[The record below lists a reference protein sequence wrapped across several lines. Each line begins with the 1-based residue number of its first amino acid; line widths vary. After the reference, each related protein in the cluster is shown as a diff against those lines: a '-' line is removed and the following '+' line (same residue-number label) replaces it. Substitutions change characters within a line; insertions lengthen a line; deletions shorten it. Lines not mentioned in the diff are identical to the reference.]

1 MITSTIHPLSRRQI
15 LFSTLVSV
23 ASAALVPEVC
33 TVAALPQPVPV
44 RERPSTTENQNRT
57 SLHQE
62 NTYKVAPQRIY
73 NILLDSRQFTL
84 FSGSPAEIDSK
95 PGGAFSMFG
104 GLIVGRNVELI
115 ASQRIV
121 QAWRVVDWSAG
132 IYSIARFELK
142 EQGPQTRLVFDHI
155 GFPSG
160 KAEHLAAG
168 WKSNYWEPLQKYF
181 AAM

>member
-1 MITSTIHPLSRRQI
+1 MITSTIHPPSRRQI

-44 RERPSTTENQNRT
+44 KERPSTTENQNRT

-95 PGGAFSMFG
+95 AGGAFSMFG

-121 QAWRVVDWSAG
+121 QAWRPTHWESG
-132 IYSIARFELK
+132 IYSIVKFDLK
-142 EQGPQTRLVFDHI
+142 PRESDTVVVLDHSSFPIGDFDH
-155 GFPSG
+155 FT
-160 KAEHLAAG
+160 EG
-168 WKSNYWEPLQKYF
+168 WNSHYWEPLKKYL
-181 AAM
+181 AQ